1 MLCNI
6 RKVVT
11 MGKFFVQMI
20 NLVTGAIEEVMD
32 EEFDTYEE
40 AEEYAE
46 QCSSDFSAGGE
57 VLDLAGEPSL
67 DSDDYDYEVVEK

>member
-1 MLCNI
+1 
-6 RKVVT
+6 

-20 NLVTGAIEEVMD
+20 NVITSAVEEVMD
-32 EEFDTYEE
+32 GEFDTYEE
-40 AEEYAE
+40 AEEYAV

-57 VLDLAGEPSL
+57 VLELAGETSY